1 MSQPCLRNMSCKC
14 PLCAG
19 EDLSEL
25 LALTKTISSNIQYG
39 DGDEGD
45 EPPPPARGGFMANS
59 PPPAPRKT
67 FVANSP
73 PVQAAKRAAA
83 APKVPPL
90 ELKAAETAPPPRASP
105 TPSDEPSPSQ
115 APRQTSDEPPL
126 AFEALEAKV
135 ADKNWKVRKEAYDD
149 MKLAF
154 ETGRGVDG
162 GNPIEFF
169 GKMVD
174 DSNAAAMEAGLAAV
188 LAYTKEATP
197 QQWSNSVIARTMTKV
212 VDKCFT
218 GRPGTVK
225 LAEELVLEYIH
236 QGGGEDT
243 IAALIEGTKNKKPK
257 APPLC
262 VSLMLEALKTFGP
275 RVVPVP
281 PLKAA
286 LPALCESTVNN
297 VRPTALKVICELYR
311 WTGPPLVQDI
321 VNGLR
326 PAQKTEYEELIKDIT
341 PGQATVTRYVKGKE
355 PRAAPAP
362 RGAPGRAAAAAPVAA
377 TMDPRD
383 FAETID
389 LLAKLPKTEFKAK
402 LALPKWSEKVA
413 ALQIILDTVGSV
425 PKLAY
430 GDFGDLVHTL
440 KLCMQDANVNITAK
454 SIEVL
459 GVLADGVRKPFSQYA
474 RLMLPLLLK
483 KLSDKKSLI
492 LNATH
497 QTLDMFLQHAL
508 PLDAMMDEIKLSV
521 DGATNKIPA
530 ARGQTIA
537 FLQRAIA
544 KKWVNVMDAALIKT
558 LGELFASG
566 IDDSDPGLRKAGVEA
581 MVTLVESSD
590 SASRMVK
597 ATLDGL
603 EKRQPRSYRTIEAAM
618 GSAGSSASSDTS
630 SSAPTMPASVPK
642 TAVPKPLEAKST
654 PKPAAGPPSR
664 LAAGKK
670 PAPAGKGPAAKAPIA
685 SSSSETMT
693 LSSADAEQMLAE
705 LDLEQ
710 WSSIVSGF
718 GSAKWSER
726 KASFELLEE
735 VVKGNPDLAS
745 THTEALVM
753 YAYGQTKEFRESN
766 VQVLKSA
773 FQALATISDA
783 CADVLPKSVVSFLV
797 PCSIEKIGDRK
808 ISDVVKLLLGYF
820 CEHVGPAYVLGCV
833 YAHMPN
839 VKAVLALIDCLTFFS
854 ECIADFG
861 VALCDPR
868 ALIDFVKGA
877 QGLESSNP
885 KCRIAAM
892 SVFGTMYSQLGPA
905 LRPLLGIDS
914 WKPALASSAEAEFKK
929 VGYSPATATASI
941 SRKLRHVEDN
951 GGSVSLAAALGRVD
965 ISTKISKE
973 MLADMQSEE
982 DKAAWKKR
990 LAAMEAAQRL
1000 CEEAGMMIEL
1010 TKPVI
1015 EVMKALKGRLADS
1028 NANLKV
1034 KAVQVIGV
1042 YAESIGPSIAK
1053 LSKGMGANIVSGVS
1067 DNKKNM
1073 QTACVETLNKWV
1085 LHEGAT
1091 SAPCLES
1098 LLPFVA
1104 EGLKNTVGR
1113 AELLGWTVPHTESVG
1128 TMDLRCLIEPTID
1141 CLQDKASDAREKAQL
1156 LLIQVFRSVGKE
1168 AVYAGCRDVLPAKM
1182 RTLKPIIDKACQA
1195 ATVDTAP
1202 IAEVESK
1209 PPPPP
1214 KVAAPAPPAAPTRQN
1229 SLTAPAPVAKA
1240 PKKEEAALLL
1250 SSDKMTRLDRN
1261 RKNKWIFDATDA
1273 GDLNARKAQVEA
1285 EWGPYM
1291 SADLRAKLFSASPD
1305 KIMEGID
1312 DLSKCVT
1319 DQPRDVHTSLDLI
1332 MKWSTLRIVDN
1343 NVQVLAKMLDFLV
1356 KLLTMVADSNW
1367 ELDDVEAGI
1376 FLPYLCQE
1384 SGQQKPRFRLRC
1396 RDALYLVVDVY
1407 PSAKYVPFLLDCV
1420 ANSKNTKSRIVCLE
1434 TLEYIVQEH
1443 GYAAVG
1449 KKCLREM
1456 AKCVD
1461 CNEKDVREAA
1471 IQALVVV
1478 YTQVTDPNI
1487 DRFFVLCNVT
1497 SQKAMDLIN
1506 LKIKYHPTDRPTAK
1520 AAPVQDEPAE
1530 EPTAS
1535 FEAVKTPLPSP
1546 KRPAMVRTPSKLAP
1560 PTSIATPTTI
1570 ALPSPARTLPTPT
1583 KRKEPSPIDV
1593 RVMLFPSLQKLVAS
1607 AKELTTDPV
1616 LFEQGKDALKTLYVM
1631 ASKST
1636 SAEQN
1641 FLQDNINDVL
1651 VQICAIMHAS
1661 FGKLQSS
1668 QIELYVLSLC
1678 LSTIAN
1684 LLKHD
1689 NFAARVQRFAIERL
1703 VLESCFGLL
1712 DPRIEDT
1719 EASFA
1724 KRVMTALNKLAMT
1737 VAYQLRVSEV
1747 LPAMLNLLERIVHD
1761 HAPEYTLRDA
1771 VNRGLK
1777 KPTLERLVSKLLI
1790 KTARRE
1796 LGMPEPFLNVDVSG
1810 LLHSMHSFFATFPE
1824 DKTYIHDAARNAIKA
1839 NLKFL
1844 ADHCATSGRRA
1855 VFEAALRDV
1864 PLSSPIHAML
1874 TDMQY
1879 DFGQPARVRNVSES
1893 VDTLGDATADAH
1905 AKKQALL
1912 GLVDAKQAHAGGNLA
1927 SALAEKGLVANE
1939 EARRLAEELEP
1950 SEYARGTPKV
1960 PAILSTPSRLTAFSA
1975 QNLTRSAF
1983 KAPEAPVVTEAPPVA
1998 NPAPPKSLALLD
2010 LKQRLARIQMQ

>member
-1 MSQPCLRNMSCKC
+1 MSCKC

-19 EDLSEL
+19 EDLTEL

-45 EPPPPARGGFMANS
+45 EPPPARGGFMANS

-73 PVQAAKRAAA
+73 PVQAAKRPAA

-149 MKLAF
+149 LKLAF

-212 VDKCFT
+212 IDKCFT

-236 QGGGEDT
+236 QGGAEDT

-275 RVVPVP
+275 RVVPIP

-311 WTGPPLVQDI
+311 WTGAPLIQDI

-362 RGAPGRAAAAAPVAA
+362 RGAPGRAAAAAAPVAA

-425 PKLAY
+425 PKLAN
-430 GDFGDLVHTL
+430 GDYGDLVHTL

-530 ARGQTIA
+530 ARGQTISFCSA
-537 FLQRAIA
+537 RSQRTL
-544 KKWVNVMDAALIKT
+544 MKT

-590 SASRMVK
+590 SAGRMVK

-603 EKRQPRSYRTIEAAM
+603 EKRQPRSYKTIEAAM

-654 PKPAAGPPSR
+654 PKPAGPPSR

-670 PAPAGKGPAAKAPIA
+670 PAPSAKGPKAPIA
-685 SSSSETMT
+685 VASTSETMT

-753 YAYGQTKEFRESN
+753 YAYGQTKEFKESN

-783 CADVLPKSVVSFLV
+783 CADPLPKSVVSFLV

-808 ISDVVKLLLGYF
+808 ISDAIKLLLGYF

-861 VALCDPR
+861 AALCDPR

-929 VGYSPATATASI
+929 VGYNPATATASI

-965 ISTKISKE
+965 ISAKISKE
-973 MLADMQSEE
+973 MLAEMQSEE

-1042 YAESIGPSIAK
+1042 YAESIGPNVVK

-1113 AELLGWTVPHTESVG
+1113 AELLGWAVPHTESVG
-1128 TMDLRCLIEPTID
+1128 KMDLRCLIEPTID

-1156 LLIQVFRSVGKE
+1156 LLIQVFRSVGKD

-1195 ATVDTAP
+1195 ATVDTSP

-1209 PPPPP
+1209 PPPLP
-1214 KVAAPAPPAAPTRQN
+1214 KAAAPAPPAAPTRQN
-1229 SLTAPAPVAKA
+1229 SLTAPQRQDDAPRSQPQEQV
-1240 PKKEEAALLL
+1240 
-1250 SSDKMTRLDRN
+1250 D
-1261 RKNKWIFDATDA
+1261 FDASDA
-1273 GDLNARKAQVEA
+1273 ADVNARKAQVEA
-1285 EWGPYM
+1285 EWGPYV
-1291 SADLRAKLFSASPD
+1291 SADLRAKLFSTSPD
-1305 KIMEGID
+1305 KIMEAID
-1312 DLSKCVT
+1312 DLSNCVT
-1319 DQPRDVHTSLDLI
+1319 HQPRDVHTSLDFIL
-1332 MKWSTLRIVDN
+1332 KWSTLRIVDN

-1356 KLLTMVADSNW
+1356 KLLSVVAENKW

-1384 SGQQKPRFRLRC
+1384 SGQQKPRFRLRF
-1396 RDALYLVVDVY
+1396 RDSLYLVVEVY
-1407 PSAKYVPFLLDCV
+1407 PSVKYVPFLLDCV
-1420 ANSKNTKSRIVCLE
+1420 ATSKNTKSRTGCLE
-1434 TLEYIVQEH
+1434 TLEYIVKEH

-1456 AKCVD
+1456 GKCVD
-1461 CNEKDVREAA
+1461 CNEKDVRDAA
-1471 IQALVVV
+1471 IQALVLV
-1478 YTQVTDPNI
+1478 YTQVADPNV

-1506 LKIKYHPTDRPTAK
+1506 LKIKYYLPTDRPTAK
-1520 AAPVQDEPAE
+1520 TAAAPVVVVEDEPAE

-1535 FEAVKTPLPSP
+1535 LEAVKTPLPSP

-1560 PTSIATPTTI
+1560 PTSIATPTTTATTI
-1570 ALPSPARTLPTPT
+1570 ALPSPARKLPTPT

-1616 LFEQGKDALKTLYVM
+1616 HFEQGKDALKTLYVM

-1651 VQICAIMHAS
+1651 VQVCAIMHAS

-1810 LLHSMHSFFATFPE
+1810 LLHSMHGFFATFPE
-1824 DKTYIHDAARNAIKA
+1824 DKAYIHDSARNAIKA

-1864 PLSSPIHAML
+1864 PLSSPIHVML

-1879 DFGQPARVRNVSES
+1879 DFGQPGARNVSES
-1893 VDTLGDATADAH
+1893 VETLGDATADAH

-1950 SEYARGTPKV
+1950 SEYAPKV

-1983 KAPEAPVVTEAPPVA
+1983 KAPEAPVHTTDAPVA